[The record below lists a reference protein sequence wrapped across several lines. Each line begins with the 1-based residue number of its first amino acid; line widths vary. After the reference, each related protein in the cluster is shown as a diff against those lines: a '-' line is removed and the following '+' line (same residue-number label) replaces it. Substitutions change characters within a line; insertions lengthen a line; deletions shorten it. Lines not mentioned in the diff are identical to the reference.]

1 MPLFFLLSGRLL
13 IKSDG
18 TSRASGSASTTLD
31 AFIGI
36 DFVDVAFGNSS
47 DRAFAST
54 CTTCYARIR
63 NFVSHSL
70 INLIVY
76 GCKNTTFFRIGA

>member
-1 MPLFFLLSGRLL
+1 MELTIKKEGHPMDAPLFLLSGRLL
-13 IKSDG
+13 IQSDS

-70 INLIVY
+70 II
-76 GCKNTTFFRIGA
+76 